1 MSTTDYNKV
10 FGNAAIIQL
19 STVVANDVTA
29 SSVGSV
35 KDFMNHAPNLLLAP
49 NFEGL
54 VVVIFTAE
62 VT

>member
-10 FGNAAIIQL
+10 FGNAAIIRL
-19 STVVANDVTA
+19 STVVANVVAA

-35 KDFMNHAPNLLLAP
+35 DDFMNHAPNLFLAP
-49 NFEGL
+49 NSEGL

>member
-10 FGNAAIIQL
+10 FGNAAIIQI

-35 KDFMNHAPNLLLAP
+35 KDFMNLHRIYSWLQISK
-49 NFEGL
+49 GL
-54 VVVIFTAE
+54 
-62 VT
+62 